1 MMNYSILHQY
11 QKNIVN
17 FLWTHPH
24 AVLSVDMGLGKTL
37 SCLVFLS
44 FLLQRNKGR
53 EKGTLHGII
62 VAPKR
67 VAENNWMQEAAQWGM
82 TDIVRLMTVAK
93 GTKKQRI
100 ESLNDTSKPIKVISR
115 DNVKDLHD
123 SGLASCPNDF
133 LILDELT
140 SFKSTTSARTKA
152 VCGINADRKI
162 GLTGTFLANGAID
175 IYGQML
181 AIGIQIN
188 KMNFYA
194 WRATYFRDALQ
205 GSGLQF
211 QKWVMRG
218 TLEDILQPIKANI
231 YTLTAADYLDIPAV
245 RETTHAIE
253 LNATQKAEYDNLQAF
268 LACKVGD
275 EMLSFDEGQKF
286 AKLQTLCNGFVYVQ
300 DETTDERLSVRA
312 DYSDKLQA
320 VAEYVTMCAEKNE
333 PVLLFYSFK
342 EEEKWLT
349 EMLTERGLKLASVK
363 EKDFIR
369 KWNEGKCDVLMA
381 HPASAGH
388 GLNLQHGGRVIV
400 WSSLTYNFELFK
412 QANARLARQGQTRQT
427 IINYFVAKN
436 TVEEQMVKALTK
448 KSKEQD
454 QFTTI
459 TK

>member
-1 MMNYSILHQY
+1 MNYSKLHQY

-17 FLWTHPH
+17 FLWTHPY

-44 FLLQRNKGR
+44 FLLERNKGR

-67 VAENNWMQEAAQWGM
+67 VAENNWMQEAEKFGFSEL
-82 TDIVRLMTVAK
+82 VNLMTIAK
-93 GTKKQRI
+93 GTKKQRL
-100 ESLNDTSKPIKVISR
+100 ESLNDTSRPIKVISR

-123 SGLASCPNDF
+123 SGLGSYPNDF

-152 VCGINADRKI
+152 VCDINADRKI

-181 AIGIQIN
+181 AIGITIN

-218 TLEDILQPIKANI
+218 TLEDVLQPIKDNI
-231 YTLTAADYLDIPAV
+231 FTLTAADWLDIPKV
-245 RETTHAIE
+245 VEITHAIE
-253 LNATQKAEYDNLQAF
+253 LNRSQKKEYDNLQAF
-268 LACKVGD
+268 LACKIGD
-275 EMLSFDEGQKF
+275 EVVSFDEGQKF
-286 AKLQTLCNGFVYVQ
+286 SKLQTLCDGFVYVQ
-300 DETTDERLSVRA
+300 DEDTEERQTIRA

-320 VAEYVTMCAEKNE
+320 VADLCEVMHERGE
-333 PVLLFYSFK
+333 RVLLFYSFI
-342 EEEKWLT
+342 EERKWLV
-349 EMLTERGLKLASVK
+349 ELLTAKGLIVADAKD
-363 EKDFIR
+363 KDFIR
-369 KWNEGKCDVLMA
+369 TWNEGKCDILTA

-388 GLNLQHGGRVIV
+388 GLNLQYGGRVIV
-400 WSSLTYNFELFK
+400 WSSLTYNYELFA

-427 IINYFVAKN
+427 LIHYFVAKD
-436 TVEEQMVKALTK
+436 TVEEQMVRALTK
-448 KSKEQD
+448 KQREQN

>member
-1 MMNYSILHQY
+1 MDYSRLHQY

-17 FLWTHPH
+17 FLWTHPQC
-24 AVLSVDMGLGKTL
+24 VLSVDMGLGKTL

-44 FLLQRNKGR
+44 FLLERNKG
-53 EKGTLHGII
+53 KHGKPLKGII

-67 VAENNWMQEAAQWGM
+67 VAENNWMQEAESWHLNELYC
-82 TDIVRLMTVAK
+82 LMTIVK
-93 GTKKQRI
+93 GNKKQRTEAI
-100 ESLNDTSKPIKVISR
+100 NDEAHPIKVISR
-115 DNVKDLHD
+115 DNVAEIVGYK
-123 SGLASCPNDF
+123 GNDF
-133 LILDELT
+133 LIIDELT
-140 SFKSTTSARTKA
+140 SFKSVTAQRSKA
-152 VCGINADRKI
+152 VQSIDADRKI

-181 AIGIQIN
+181 AIGITIN

-218 TLEDILQPIKANI
+218 TLEDVLQPIKDNI
-231 YTLTAADYLDIPAV
+231 FTLTAADWLTIPKV
-245 RETTHAIE
+245 VETTHAIE
-253 LNATQKAEYDNLQAF
+253 LNTSQKNEYDNLQAF
-268 LACKVGD
+268 LACKIGD
-275 EMLSFDEGQKF
+275 EVVSFDEGQKF
-286 AKLQTLCNGFVYVQ
+286 SKLQTLCDGFVYVQ
-300 DETTDERLSVRA
+300 DEETEERHAVRA

-320 VAEYVTMCAEKNE
+320 VTDLCEVMHERGE
-333 PVLLFYSFK
+333 RVLLFYSFI
-342 EEEKWLT
+342 EERKWLV
-349 EMLTERGLKLASVK
+349 ELLTAKGLIVADAKD
-363 EKDFIR
+363 KDFI
-369 KWNEGKCDVLMA
+369 KTWNEGKCDILTA

-388 GLNLQHGGRVIV
+388 GLNLQYGGRVII
-400 WSSLTYNFELFK
+400 WSSLTYNYEYFA

-427 IINYFVAKN
+427 LSHYFVAKD

-448 KSKEQD
+448 KQREQN

>member
-1 MMNYSILHQY
+1 MDYSRLHQY

-44 FLLQRNKGR
+44 FLLERNKGR

-67 VAENNWMQEAAQWGM
+67 VAENNWMQEAQKFGFSELFA
-82 TDIVRLMTVAK
+82 LMTIAK
-93 GTKKQRI
+93 GTKKQRF
-100 ESLNDTSKPIKVISR
+100 ESLNDTSRPIKVISR

-123 SGLASCPNDF
+123 SGLGSYPNDF

-152 VCGINADRKI
+152 VCNINADRKI

-175 IYGQML
+175 VYGQML
-181 AIGIQIN
+181 AIGITIN

-218 TLEDILQPIKANI
+218 TLEDVLQPIKGNI
-231 YTLTAADYLDIPAV
+231 FTLTAADWLEIPPV
-245 RETTHAIE
+245 TETTHAIT
-253 LNATQKAEYDNLQAF
+253 LSDKQLQAYNELQSF
-268 LACKVGD
+268 LSCEVGD

-286 AKLQTLCNGFVYVQ
+286 AKLQTLCDGFVYLD
-300 DETTDERLSVRA
+300 DEQSGERVTVRA
-312 DYSDKLQA
+312 DKSDKLEA
-320 VAEYVTMCAEKNE
+320 VADFVAMCAEKGE
-333 PVLLFYSFK
+333 RVLLFYSFV
-342 EEEKWLT
+342 EERKWLV
-349 EMLTERGLKLASVK
+349 ELMQAKKLRIADVKDADFMSV
-363 EKDFIR
+363 
-369 KWNEGKCDVLMA
+369 WNNGECDVLLA

-400 WSSLTYNFELFK
+400 WSSLTYNYEYFA

-427 IINYFVAKN
+427 LIHYFVAKD
-436 TVEEQMVKALTK
+436 TVEEQMVKALQRKSREQANFLQLTK
-448 KSKEQD
+448 
-454 QFTTI
+454 
-459 TK
+459 